1 MSNGEFRLDP
11 RIVPNER
18 AFAICHSPF
27 AVRRWFANIIY
38 LMPAVAPHSWSDY
51 LTRTLERYADSL
63 VRLVAARL
71 IKPRSQWP
79 ADELIGRM
87 VAVMENAAVI
97 DRRVKDLGPTERRL
111 LAFIGHSRQP
121 RWRLGSLLE
130 LLAATGRNE
139 GPAPVFAL
147 LEAGLLFPDLLAV
160 PALSGKLK
168 NFEQWLGQA
177 SGAGFTLFTHPQ
189 VMSRALGGDLGL
201 PDCPGAEKA
210 SGAVHEADGLEWLV
224 RLTAVW
230 QIVAADP
237 MRETQTGGFFKR
249 DLDRLRTDPLLT
261 APPADSLTD
270 VPDPGLLT
278 MLLAQ
283 AEGFVGETD
292 GEIRAAGLPNSWG
305 DGLPAALQTLWCD
318 LLRLEDW
325 DPQNGWRGRQTT
337 GSPYPS
343 AYLLALLLLARLPEG
358 SWALPAEIGQWILEK
373 HPYWSGDSVRPS
385 QLRDWCRVFLLGVAY
400 QLRLVQALKSEAGEW
415 LVRLTPW
422 GRWALGRAELPGKQ
436 PAFPQTLLVQPN
448 LEIVAYRQGLTPGLL
463 GRLARFADWKTLG
476 SACTLQLQSESIY
489 RALEAGESFE
499 TILQC
504 LEQHGMRP
512 TPPAVVESLR
522 TWANKRER
530 ISVYPAATLME
541 FSSAEELNEAMGRG
555 LPGIR
560 LSDRLAL
567 VNDESA
573 IDFRHFRLLATRDYA
588 LPPEPCVAVEEDGV
602 TLRLDVARSDL
613 LLETELPRFAELV
626 NRPSANG
633 ERTYCLTPTS
643 LALGRTNGLTLSALE
658 TWFQERTGRPLPA
671 AARFLLTAAESPP
684 VQLAR
689 HVILHVPTEE
699 LADGLYQWPQTRSL
713 LGERLGPTAF
723 TIAEESV
730 EELKKRLEGL
740 GVKM

>member
-1 MSNGEFRLDP
+1 MND
-11 RIVPNER
+11 
-18 AFAICHSPF
+18 HSPF
-27 AVRRWFANIIY
+27 AIRHSSANIIY
-38 LMPAVAPHSWSDY
+38 LMPSLASQSWSEY
-51 LTRTLERYADSL
+51 LTHTLERYTDSL
-63 VRLVAARL
+63 IRLVAARL

-79 ADELIGRM
+79 IDELIGRM
-87 VAVMENAAVI
+87 VAAMENAAVI
-97 DRRVKDLGPTERRL
+97 DRRMKDLGPVERRL
-111 LAFIGHSRQP
+111 LAFVGHSRQP

-130 LLAATGRNE
+130 LLAATGHNE

-147 LEAGLLFPDLLAV
+147 LEAGLLFPDVLGV
-160 PALSGKLK
+160 PGLNGKLK

-177 SGAGFTLFTHPQ
+177 SGTGFTLFIHPR
-189 VMSRALGGDLGL
+189 VMVRALGGDLDL
-201 PDCPGAEKA
+201 PECPGAQKM
-210 SGAVHEADGLEWLV
+210 SGAVHESDGLEWLL
-224 RLTAVW
+224 RLTTLW

-261 APPADSLTD
+261 APPADSLSD
-270 VPDPGLLT
+270 VPDAGLLT

-283 AEGFVGETD
+283 AEGIVGETD
-292 GEIRAAGLPNSWG
+292 GELRAAGSPGSW
-305 DGLPAALQTLWCD
+305 DEGLPTALQALWCD

-337 GSPYPS
+337 GSPFPS

-358 SWALPAEIGQWILEK
+358 SWALPADIGQWILEK
-373 HPYWSGDSVRPS
+373 HPYWAGDSVRPS

-400 QLRLVQALKSEAGEW
+400 QLRLVHALKSEDGEW

-422 GRWALGRAELPGKQ
+422 GRWSLGFADLPARQ

-463 GRLARFADWKTLG
+463 GRLARFADWKSLG

-530 ISVYPAATLME
+530 ISVYPSATLME
-541 FSSAEELNEAMGRG
+541 FSSPEELNEAMSRG

-567 VNDESA
+567 VNDENA

-588 LPPEPCVAVEEDGV
+588 LPPEPCVAVEADGV
-602 TLRLDVARSDL
+602 TLRLDVTRSDL
-613 LLETELPRFAELV
+613 LLETELPRFAEL
-626 NRPSANG
+626 RDHPSANG
-633 ERTYCLTPTS
+633 ERTYCLTPSS
-643 LALGRTNGLTLSALE
+643 LALGRANGVTLSALE

-671 AARFLLTAAESPP
+671 AARFLLTAAEGPP
-684 VQLAR
+684 VELKHQ
-689 HVILHVPTEE
+689 VILHVPTEE

-723 TIAEESV
+723 SIAEESV

-740 GVKM
+740 GVKV